1 MTVGFP
7 DWPGF
12 RERLRGLSGPPDD
25 PLHIADRQG
34 TWVQLSDA
42 GQLHAGP
49 GGGAAFP
56 LAVKANIAVR
66 GMGLSAGTPALRN
79 AVAQESA
86 GVVAAC
92 QNAGAVVVGTTNMH
106 ELAFGITGEN
116 SYLGPVRNPH
126 DPARSAGGSSSG
138 SAAAVARGHVRL
150 ALGSDTGGSVAIP
163 AAHCGVVGFRPTTGR
178 WPTDGMVGLSWT
190 RDTPGVF
197 AAAVGDVMMADAA
210 ITGTTRPPAMPPRRL
225 AVPTDFLDGLD
236 TGIADRF
243 DAARRRLSDRADVI
257 EISLG
262 SVLDRVRGCE
272 WELVAYESRRLLA
285 AAAGWALD
293 VAPSTG
299 WSDLR
304 RQVASPD
311 VGRILDAVEHSPIS
325 GGRYAQAVQD
335 AWRARELCERV
346 LAESGADALVFPT
359 TPIPPPELGTEH
371 ATSPEVFDVMTRH
384 TVPGA
389 VLRAPMLTL
398 PLPAAG
404 DMLPAGITVQGAAF
418 DDLGLLGTGAWL
430 ESAVFSGRSRPCHT
444 G

>member
-1 MTVGFP
+1 MAVGSPDWTGFP
-7 DWPGF
+7 
-12 RERLRGLSGPPDD
+12 ERLRGLSGPPDD
-25 PLHIADRQG
+25 PLRIDDRHG
-34 TWVQLSDA
+34 TWAQISDA

-49 GGGAAFP
+49 IDAGAFP
-56 LAVKANIAVR
+56 VAVKANIAVR
-66 GMGLSAGTPALRN
+66 GMRLSAGTPALRN
-79 AVAQESA
+79 AVARESA

-116 SYLGPVRNPH
+116 SYLGPVRNPC
-126 DPARSAGGSSSG
+126 DPGRSAGGSSGG
-138 SAAAVARGHVRL
+138 SAAAVARGYVPL
-150 ALGSDTGGSVAIP
+150 ALGTDTGGSVAIP

-197 AAAVGDVMMADAA
+197 AATVGDVTMADSA
-210 ITGTTRPPAMPPRRL
+210 ITGATRPPATPPRRL
-225 AVPTDFLDGLD
+225 AVPTEFLDGLD

-243 DAARRRLSDRADVI
+243 DTARRRLSDRVDVI

-262 SVLDRVRGCE
+262 GVLNRIRDCE

-285 AAAGWALD
+285 AAAGRALD

-311 VGRILDAVEHSPIS
+311 VDRILDTVEHTPIS
-325 GGRYAQAVQD
+325 PDRYAQAVQD
-335 AWRARELCERV
+335 AWRARDLWER
-346 LAESGADALVFPT
+346 LIAEAGADALVFPT
-359 TPIPPPELGTEH
+359 TPIPPPELGARH

-389 VLRAPMLTL
+389 VLRTPMLTL
-398 PLPAAG
+398 PLPAVG
-404 DMLPAGITVQGAAF
+404 DTLPAGLTVQGRAF
-418 DDLGLLGTGAWL
+418 DDPRLLGVGTWL
-430 ESAVFSGRSRPCHT
+430 EDQAISGRPRLCHAD
-444 G
+444 